1 MSQPSLLLI
10 GNIGQVGWELRR
22 TLAPLGRLISVDFP
36 EIDLTNPDS
45 IREWVRES
53 SPGVIINAAAYT
65 AVDKAETE
73 PDRCNL
79 INGTAPGI
87 LAEEAKKLGSLLVHY
102 STDYVFDGRK
112 TTPYTE
118 NDPTGPL
125 NVYGKSK
132 LAGEQAI
139 QAAGVPHLI
148 FRTSWVYST
157 GGKNFLLTILRLAS
171 EREELRIVND
181 QIGCP
186 NWSRCLAE
194 ATLGVI
200 NRISAQG
207 GVPFLNKLSGI
218 YHMSGTGQTTWCEF
232 AVMILQNVTNQLE
245 VSDTPSVFK
254 AKRVIPISTS
264 EFPTRA
270 KRPAYSVLDNRKL
283 FEEFGI
289 TLPMWSIQL
298 SDACEMPEL
307 ARAAVYKS
315 R

>member
-1 MSQPSLLLI
+1 MKILLT
-10 GNIGQVGWELRR
+10 GKTGQLGWELERILPSVGNVVAFDRQGLDLADSNSIRR
-22 TLAPLGRLISVDFP
+22 TVAEIRPDLIV
-36 EIDLTNPDS
+36 
-45 IREWVRES
+45 
-53 SPGVIINAAAYT
+53 NAAAYT
-65 AVDKAETE
+65 AVDQAEDK
-73 PDRCNL
+73 PDLAHAVNAE
-79 INGTAPGI
+79 GPGI
-87 LAEEAKKLGSLLVHY
+87 LAEEAKKLGAALIHY

-112 TTPYTE
+112 TSPYKE
-118 NDPTGPL
+118 DDPTGPL
-125 NVYGKSK
+125 NVYGRTK
-132 LAGEQAI
+132 LAGERAVQAV
-139 QAAGVPHLI
+139 GVPHLI

-157 GGKNFLLTILRLAS
+157 RGKNFLLTILRLAS

-298 SDACEMPEL
+298 SNACEMPEL